1 MTSGYIQYFCLYLNQ
16 QTAASNAWTLCVC
29 TCGAHTNTT
38 SILSYSFS
46 HSVELPLGF
55 TGVVF
60 IFTSPMWNFYS
71 EQFRYSTHYIS
82 VYRCKRSAC
91 TLLWIFWWFSEIM
104 YFYVFVC
111 FGVFCFLICFSPRQH
126 MYMTLC
132 TNQTH
137 AFHLSPK
144 VWSTTFSKS
153 FQYLKITLL
162 LLGSLHSCSRSA
174 SCLTSLTAYEGK
186 CYIIIGLYS
195 RVQSLDCNLVRF
207 W

>member
-1 MTSGYIQYFCLYLNQ
+1 MPGHYVCVPVVHTPTQQAYSVIHLAIQLSYLLVLLGLFLYLHHQCETFTQNNLDTVRITFQ
-16 QTAASNAWTLCVC
+16 
-29 TCGAHTNTT
+29 
-38 SILSYSFS
+38 
-46 HSVELPLGF
+46 F
-55 TGVVF
+55 TGANAVPAHYFEFFDDFQKSCIFICLFVF
-60 IFTSPMWNFYS
+60 G
-71 EQFRYSTHYIS
+71 
-82 VYRCKRSAC
+82 
-91 TLLWIFWWFSEIM
+91 
-104 YFYVFVC
+104 FVW
-111 FGVFCFLICFSPRQH
+111 VFCFLICFSPRQH

-162 LLGSLHSCSRSA
+162 LHGSLHSCSRSA

-186 CYIIIGLYS
+186 CYIILGLYS
-195 RVQSLDCNLVRF
+195 RVQSLVCKLVRF

>member
-1 MTSGYIQYFCLYLNQ
+1 MTSGYIQCFCLYLNQ
-16 QTAASNAWTLCVC
+16 QTAASNAWTLPVC

-82 VYRCKRSAC
+82 VYQCKRSAC

-111 FGVFCFLICFSPRQH
+111 FGVFLFFNLLLSKAAYVYDFVYKSNTC
-126 MYMTLC
+126 
-132 TNQTH
+132 
-137 AFHLSPK
+137 LSPFTK
-144 VWSTTFSKS
+144 GMVNYF
-153 FQYLKITLL
+153 LKKLPVPKNNL
-162 LLGSLHSCSRSA
+162 AAPWLASLMQPLGKLS
-174 SCLTSLTAYEGK
+174 
-186 CYIIIGLYS
+186 
-195 RVQSLDCNLVRF
+195 D
-207 W
+207 